1 MLDSFVHFLK
11 FCGYLA
17 VMLAIVP
24 LAGFCVSGSWRA
36 AWHYTK
42 GWLQVMGI
50 MIALAG
56 VVFMAFVG
64 IIGPG

>member
-1 MLDSFVHFLK
+1 
-11 FCGYLA
+11 
-17 VMLAIVP
+17 MLAIVP
-24 LAGFCVSGSWRA
+24 LAGFCVSGSWRS

-50 MIALAG
+50 MIALAA

-64 IIGPG
+64 IIVPG